1 MEDSR
6 KFDGP
11 RPFRSLDS
19 WFTHEGFL
27 RMVKEEWRELGDVQF
42 LDKMKALSV
51 SVRRWHKQ
59 QFGNIAEKIRKF
71 EEEIKKVDDMEV
83 FPTLRFRD
91 GLVNCLEREEAKA
104 LEVMPSVEEVK
115 EAVWDCESS
124 KAPRSDRYN
133 INFIKKCW
141 SEIGSKFTTDVMS
154 FFETARLPADSN
166 VTWVA
171 LVRKFVGAK
180 EIKDLKPINMLKLKR
195 KASLIIKLYFHKAYD
210 RVKWCFVDTVLEKT
224 GFGSTWRTL
233 VKECIRSASISILV
247 NGLPIKAF
255 KMERELCQGDSLSP
269 FLFVL
274 VVDVLNRMIGEA
286 VRNGQISPLLVGW
299 DDIELSHLQFVDG
312 TLLFCPPEEETV
324 RNYKRLLR
332 CFEIM
337 SGLSINFE
345 KFRWIPVNYS
355 QEWTSRMC
363 QMLGC

>member
-19 WFTHEGFL
+19 WFTHECFL

-59 QFGNIAEKIRKF
+59 QFGDITEKIRKF
-71 EEEIKKVDDMEV
+71 EEEIKKVDDMVSSGLFDGTMEARRRALVRYCEKWYVRQDVYWKQMSKARHVNKMDMNTRYFQNIASEV

-141 SEIGSKFTTDVMS
+141 SEIGSEFTTAVMS
-154 FFETARLPADSN
+154 FFETARLLADSN

-180 EIKDLKPINMLKLKR
+180 EIKDLKPINMVGCVYKVISKL
-195 KASLIIKLYFHKAYD
+195 L
-210 RVKWCFVDTVLEKT
+210 T
-224 GFGSTWRTL
+224 
-233 VKECIRSASISILV
+233 
-247 NGLPIKAF
+247 
-255 KMERELCQGDSLSP
+255 
-269 FLFVL
+269 
-274 VVDVLNRMIGEA
+274 
-286 VRNGQISPLLVGW
+286 
-299 DDIELSHLQFVDG
+299 
-312 TLLFCPPEEETV
+312 
-324 RNYKRLLR
+324 
-332 CFEIM
+332 
-337 SGLSINFE
+337 
-345 KFRWIPVNYS
+345 
-355 QEWTSRMC
+355 
-363 QMLGC
+363 